1 MFVDQSPDG
10 WIVADDTGKRAGPFT
25 TNAAAWR
32 WLERHN
38 GEPTTPAEH
47 RRDYG
52 WRMFVNGE

>member
-1 MFVDQSPDG
+1 MTVDHDDRG
-10 WIVADDTGKRAGPFT
+10 WWVLNGNHSVAGPFQ
-25 TNAAAWR
+25 TNAAAWH

-38 GEPTTPAEH
+38 DEPITPAEH